1 MKAPK
6 NNRYLRCLLVAA
18 ASCSSLANAATPYP
32 APNTVMSYSDSIDAF
47 NDVPVGGV
55 PAEIESA
62 ITELETYKA
71 NEETNKITL
80 DAALET
86 AQDDLTDANN
96 AFDLADTD
104 LNDAITAFD
113 LANDAFT
120 AADEALNTAT
130 SERDTASTDLAL
142 AETAEANAVA
152 DIVALE
158 ADPLATTEQLLA
170 AYQAGIDATN
180 ARVEAEA
187 VLSEK
192 ESTLVTATDAKDTAQ
207 TELDTATTNKT
218 TAQAAYDVAEL
229 DVNAKTATVTT
240 ATNNVT
246 ASGNKIAAYEAA
258 VTKVSGAETTKA
270 DNPLADAQAQY
281 AAGGLDDTTGDTG
294 LQSVVDALE
303 AVTPGTFDPTAIDGA
318 KSTFTGGTQEVADIE
333 AYADSIVNEI
343 NSAPLISSAD
353 LNAAKDIVLNG
364 AYERNAIDVNTQDI
378 ATNEQAIT
386 QEVAD
391 RILDV
396 NTEEARAIAA
406 EGVLDGKITDETNRA
421 IAAEGVLD
429 GKITD
434 ETNRAIA
441 AEGVL
446 DGKITQEVA
455 DRIADVNAEET
466 ARIADVDAEEAR
478 AIAAEGVL
486 DGKITQEV
494 ADRIA
499 DVNAEETAR
508 IADVNAEE
516 ARAIAAE
523 GVLDGKITQEVTDR
537 IADVNAEEAR
547 ATAAEGVLDGKI
559 ATEKT
564 QRQAADAT
572 LTTNLATEKSE
583 RQAADATLD
592 SKITNYQTAQTSL
605 IRKDPNGRIHIGQN
619 SLITQEIGGVQK
631 LFAEDASGKAIN
643 IDVSNG
649 SDLLVNGVSVA
660 TDDDISAIRSD
671 YQAAD
676 RNLRNDIDTNTRGI
690 AMVAAM
696 TNTTIRD
703 GMTQGVDFNISQ
715 FESETG
721 FAFGYARK
729 INENVQLHG
738 AAAST
743 TDFDESVGRL
753 GVSFQ
758 W

>member
-18 ASCSSLANAATPYP
+18 ASCASLANAAVPYT
-32 APNTVMSYSDSIDAF
+32 APNSVLSYSDSIDAF
-47 NDVPVGGV
+47 NAVPVNGV
-55 PAEIESA
+55 PTEIQSA

-71 NEETNKITL
+71 NEVTNKLTL
-80 DAALET
+80 DAALTT
-86 AQDDLTDANN
+86 AEGDLADAND

-104 LNDAITAFD
+104 LNDAIAAYN
-113 LANDAFT
+113 LANEAFA
-120 AADEALNTAT
+120 AADEAFDTAT
-130 SERDTASTDLAL
+130 SERDTASTDLAAAEL
-142 AETAEANAVA
+142 AEDSAIA
-152 DIVALE
+152 DIAAIE
-158 ADPLATTEQLLA
+158 ADPTATDEQLLA
-170 AYQAGIDATN
+170 AYAAGTAATQARIEADSVLAAKEAALSTATTNKNDAQTDLTDAT
-180 ARVEAEA
+180 
-187 VLSEK
+187 
-192 ESTLVTATDAKDTAQ
+192 TDKDTAQ
-207 TELDTATTNKT
+207 T
-218 TAQAAYDVAEL
+218 AYDVAED
-229 DVNAKTATVTT
+229 DVDAKTAVVST
-240 ATNNVT
+240 ATENVEK
-246 ASGNKIAAYEAA
+246 SSNKIAAYEAA

-294 LQSVVDALE
+294 LQSVIDVLE
-303 AVTPGTFDPTAIDGA
+303 DPTLPVGTFDPTAIDGA

-353 LNAAKDIVLNG
+353 LDAAKDIVLNG

-386 QEVAD
+386 
-391 RILDV
+391 
-396 NTEEARAIAA
+396 A
-406 EGVLDGKITDETNRA
+406 ETT
-421 IAAEGVLD
+421 
-429 GKITD
+429 
-434 ETNRAIA
+434 RAIA

-494 ADRIA
+494 ADRIL
-499 DVNAEETAR
+499 DVNT
-508 IADVNAEE
+508 EE

-523 GVLDGKITQEVTDR
+523 GVLDGKINTETT
-537 IADVNAEEAR
+537 R

-559 ATEKT
+559 TTEKT
-564 QRQAADAT
+564 ERQAADATLTTNLSNEVTRATAAEGVLDGKITTEKNQRQAADAT
-572 LTTNLATEKSE
+572 LTTNLATEKTE
-583 RQAADATLD
+583 RQAADATIDTKL
-592 SKITNYQTAQTSL
+592 TNYQTAQSAL
-605 IRKDPNGRIHIGQN
+605 IRKGANGQIHIGEN

-631 LFAEDASGKAIN
+631 LFAQDGAGKAIN

-715 FESETG
+715 FEGETG
-721 FAFGYARK
+721 FAFGYAHK
-729 INENVQLHG
+729 INENMQLHG

-743 TDFDESVGRL
+743 TDFEESVGRL